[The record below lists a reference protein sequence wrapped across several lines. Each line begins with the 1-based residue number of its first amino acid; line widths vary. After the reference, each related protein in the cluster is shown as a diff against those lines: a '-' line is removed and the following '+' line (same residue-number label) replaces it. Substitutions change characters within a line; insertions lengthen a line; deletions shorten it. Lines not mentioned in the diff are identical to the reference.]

1 MEKKTQTK
9 IAALAMGSMLL
20 LAAEVNGQDWSLG
33 GNALTGL
40 PPNLP
45 AERFGSTNNFDVIFR
60 SNNIERMRI
69 TAAGNVSVGG
79 IGGPTTTFQVN
90 GNIGVGP
97 TAAMKFNTSTAAFPF
112 LSTIE
117 SNFLLDITST
127 QGINSIIGASTAY
140 NVCNTNRT
148 NVLTTVLGNGFM
160 GVGITSPTAKF
171 QVFGGQVSQVQTGTF
186 GLFATGNEWIGL
198 GLAGSATA
206 PITSVYGLALSRGGF
221 AGYYNLVDNGTTK
234 DMIIGYGNEG
244 TALDAN
250 QRMRIRS
257 IRTNGSGA
265 PVNKDL
271 MVFNAAGYVGVN
283 ADPGTVAF
291 LVDATSAA
299 IPATNAFRAVTVLTN
314 GNFSSPANVL
324 AATFT
329 SIGQEGNST
338 VTPGTD
344 ITGLRAQNGNAG
356 LNCQVNANVA
366 EITWQDLGFGG
377 AVNTTTTANDRLTFN
392 FRNNQ
397 SANNTT
403 NKREM
408 MTILATG
415 RVGINTPTPVA
426 TGTFNVAPSPGGT
439 LDFFLD
445 VQGGVRAQGYFAF
458 SDQRFKTDIKT
469 IENPMDRILKMRGTS
484 YIFNAPG
491 AEEGTPGVQQIGFI
505 AQELELVVPEA
516 VAKGDDGIYAVN
528 YGAITPLLVEGM
540 KVQQQQIVTQE
551 QKIAEQQNQIT
562 TQQAQINTLLSEVA
576 ALKGNTITNDGV
588 QAPLEVNPSL
598 GSLQQNVPNPFNQQT
613 VINFNVAQNAGV
625 ASMII
630 YDLNGRQI
638 RAEQLNQRGA
648 GQFVINA
655 NELAPGMYIYTL
667 IVDGKA
673 ADSKRMIV
681 TE

>member
-1 MEKKTQTK
+1 M
-9 IAALAMGSMLL
+9 S
-20 LAAEVNGQDWSLG
+20 
-33 GNALTGL
+33 
-40 PPNLP
+40 
-45 AERFGSTNNFDVIFR
+45 
-60 SNNIERMRI
+60 
-69 TAAGNVSVGG
+69 
-79 IGGPTTTFQVN
+79 
-90 GNIGVGP
+90 
-97 TAAMKFNTSTAAFPF
+97 
-112 LSTIE
+112 
-117 SNFLLDITST
+117 
-127 QGINSIIGASTAY
+127 
-140 NVCNTNRT
+140 
-148 NVLTTVLGNGFM
+148 NGFM
-160 GVGITSPTAKF
+160 GIGITNPTAKF
-171 QVFGGQVSQVQTGTF
+171 QVFGGQISQVQTGTF
-186 GLFATGNEWIGL
+186 GTFATGNEWIGL
-198 GLAGSATA
+198 GLAGSAAA
-206 PITSVYGLALSRGGF
+206 PINTVYGLGLSRGGF

-234 DMIIGYGNEG
+234 DLIIGYGNEG

-257 IRTNGSGA
+257 IRTNGAGA
-265 PVNKDL
+265 PANKDL
-271 MVFNAAGYVGVN
+271 MVFNSAGYVGVN
-283 ADPGTVAF
+283 ADPGTIAF
-291 LVDATSAA
+291 LVDATAA
-299 IPATNAFRAVTVLTN
+299 TVPATNAFRAITVLTN
-314 GNFSSPANVL
+314 GSFASPA
-324 AATFT
+324 AATFS

-338 VTPGTD
+338 ITPGTD

-356 LNCQVNANVA
+356 LNCQVNASVA
-366 EITWQDLGFGG
+366 EITWQDLNFAG
-377 AVNTTTTANDRLTFN
+377 AVSTATTAQDRITFN

-397 SANNTT
+397 SANNAT
-403 NKREM
+403 NKKEV

-415 RVGINTPTPVA
+415 RVGINTATPVA
-426 TGTFNVAPSPGGT
+426 TGTFNVAPSPAGT
-439 LDFFLD
+439 FNFFLD
-445 VQGGVRAQGYFAF
+445 VNGGVRAQGYFAF

-469 IENPMDRILKMRGTS
+469 IENPMDRIMKMRGTS

-505 AQELELVVPEA
+505 AQELEQVVPEA

-551 QKIAEQQNQIT
+551 QKITEQQNQIT
-562 TQQAQINTLLSEVA
+562 TQQAQINTLLAEVA
-576 ALKGNTITNDGV
+576 ALKGNTVTNDGV
-588 QAPLEVNPSL
+588 QAPLEVNPAL

-613 VINFNVAQNAGV
+613 VINFNVVQNAGV
-625 ASMII
+625 ASLII